1 MIPAMKMQESS
12 VFYYCSCAY
21 MIMKDNNDNNAG
33 AERLDMHTSGTVR
46 DRVYLD
52 FYNLKEI
59 PFAITP
65 DPAFLFLSNTHQS
78 VIDKILHGIRSRM
91 GFILLTGE
99 VGTGKTTLCRS
110 ILDSLDG
117 DAETAYIINPSLSGR
132 ELISNIL
139 DDLGIKCPP
148 HSSKK
153 DLIDKLNLF
162 LLSTALTRP
171 VVVII
176 DDAQTMPLDAIE
188 DLRLLSN
195 LETDK
200 TKLLQM
206 VLVGQPEL
214 LDFISGP
221 QMRQLRQR
229 VAIHC
234 NLEYITREEIDRYIA
249 RRLFIAGDKGHIR
262 FTQRAIKKIYKASNG
277 VPRLINKICDYAL
290 TAGYIADDFTIGPRY
305 VKKAIEEL
313 GDLAH
318 VQISP
323 SFGKLGRWHARHTKL
338 VLTTASCLFLFI
350 AVVSLNYF
358 FEMPV
363 FTSVKKTEFHAD
375 FGTEETPV
383 KSETLDQRPDAPIS
397 TIAPAIGCSVSS
409 AFALQLGSF
418 KTLERVVR
426 AVSYYKEQ
434 NVDAHWHQLDIG
446 SKGKWY
452 RVFTGPFRTKEEA
465 EEFKAH
471 YSLLKSIVL
480 FAPWSVLIDQTSSSG
495 DADHVISLLQDNHYD
510 SYVEK
515 YEDGCHRVLTG
526 VFIKQERAEK
536 LAQQIS
542 DLGILA
548 RVISR

>member
-1 MIPAMKMQESS
+1 
-12 VFYYCSCAY
+12 
-21 MIMKDNNDNNAG
+21 
-33 AERLDMHTSGTVR
+33 VR

-52 FYNLKEI
+52 FYKLREM

-110 ILDSLDG
+110 ILDNLDG
-117 DAETAYIINPSLSGR
+117 EAETAYIINPSLSGK

-148 HSSKK
+148 NSSKK

-162 LLSTALTRP
+162 LLSTANTRP

-318 VQISP
+318 VQTYP
-323 SFGKLGRWHARHTKL
+323 SFGQPGRWWHARHTKL

-358 FEMPV
+358 FELPV
-363 FTSVKKTEFHAD
+363 FTSGKKTEFHSDLRSALPKETVTVKIEPLKQG
-375 FGTEETPV
+375 FNESIPKETPYTEN
-383 KSETLDQRPDAPIS
+383 SFPSP
-397 TIAPAIGCSVSS
+397 
-409 AFALQLGSF
+409 FALQLGSF
-418 KTLERVVR
+418 KSLEGVVR
-426 AVSYYKEQ
+426 AVYFYKERD
-434 NVDAHWHQLDIG
+434 VEAHWHQLDLG
-446 SKGKWY
+446 AKGKWY
-452 RVFTGPFRTKEEA
+452 RLFTGQFDTKEA
-465 EEFKAH
+465 AQKFKAD
-471 YSLLKSIVL
+471 YGLLKSIVL
-480 FAPWSVLIDQTSSSG
+480 FAPWSVLVGQTNSSEDLNHIRS
-495 DADHVISLLQDNHYD
+495 ILRDNQYD
-510 SYVEK
+510 SYDEK
-515 YEDGCHRVLTG
+515 SGEGSHRVFTG
-526 VFIKQERAEK
+526 IFINRERAKK

-542 DLGILA
+542 NLGILA

>member
-1 MIPAMKMQESS
+1 
-12 VFYYCSCAY
+12 
-21 MIMKDNNDNNAG
+21 MIMKDNNENNTG
-33 AERLDMHTSGTVR
+33 TERLDIHVSGTVR

-52 FYNLKEI
+52 FYKLREM

-110 ILDSLDG
+110 ILDNLDG
-117 DAETAYIINPSLSGR
+117 DAETAYIVNPSISGR

-148 HSSKK
+148 NASKK

-162 LLSTALTRP
+162 LLSTANTRP

-200 TKLLQM
+200 SKLLQM

-234 NLEYITREEIDRYIA
+234 NLEIITREEVDRYIA

-305 VKKAIEEL
+305 AKKAIQEL

-318 VQISP
+318 VQTYP
-323 SFGKLGRWHARHTKL
+323 SFGQPGRWWHARHKKL
-338 VLTTASCLFLFI
+338 VLTTASCLFLLI

-358 FEMPV
+358 FELPV
-363 FTSVKKTEFHAD
+363 FTSGKKTEIHSD
-375 FGTEETPV
+375 LGRELMLINN
-383 KSETLDQRPDAPIS
+383 ETLDQRPDAPIS
-397 TIAPAIGCSVSS
+397 TITPAIGCSVSS

-418 KTLERVVR
+418 KTLERVGK
-426 AVSYYKEQ
+426 AVSFYKER
-434 NVDAHWHQLDIG
+434 NVDAHWHQLDFG
-446 SKGKWY
+446 AKGKWY
-452 RVFTGPFRTKEEA
+452 RVFTGPFGTKEEA
-465 EEFKAH
+465 EKFKA
-471 YSLLKSIVL
+471 YYGLLKSIVL

-495 DADHVISLLQDNHYD
+495 DADHIISLLRDNHYD
-510 SYVEK
+510 SYLEK
-515 YEDGCHRVLTG
+515 CEDGSHKVLTG

-536 LAQQIS
+536 LAQQIRA
-542 DLGILA
+542 LGILA
-548 RVISR
+548 RAISR